1 MYMCILH
8 AWHSISSIVLVAGM
22 PNMLAAL
29 EKISDSE
36 PSSSGSEAEED
47 AQDTKKQKKE
57 ITVEADKQFLRSAI
71 NTAGALH
78 TEVHVWM
85 RFMKASL
92 GWTASRAHESVMG
105 MQAGLNMGPHD
116 LMNKGYKSGPS
127 VMGVK
132 PPKEEDPPNWSWSS
146 GTKQKAMEG
155 EETIE
160 ERRATHQAATAGVET
175 SAIYTQQDVI
185 IVMPERRHCDAQRDH
200 CDA

>member
-1 MYMCILH
+1 M
-8 AWHSISSIVLVAGM
+8 SK

-57 ITVEADKQFLRSAI
+57 ITVE
-71 NTAGALH
+71 
-78 TEVHVWM
+78 
-85 RFMKASL
+85 
-92 GWTASRAHESVMG
+92 
-105 MQAGLNMGPHD
+105 D

-175 SAIYTQQDVI
+175 SAIYTQAALNQAAKI
-185 IVMPERRHCDAQRDH
+185 REERRLEQERLAESKRLSWKDKEKRKRDEGKQSRGKNYVEEEKRLARSYGYGAGF
-200 CDA
+200 D